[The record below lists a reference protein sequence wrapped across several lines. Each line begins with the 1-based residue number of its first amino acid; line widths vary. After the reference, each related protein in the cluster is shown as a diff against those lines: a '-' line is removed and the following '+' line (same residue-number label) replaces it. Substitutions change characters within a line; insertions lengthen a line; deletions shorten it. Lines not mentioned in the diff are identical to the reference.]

1 VSKGTVDP
9 QRLEEEWQADQEVL
23 ANLVENGDR
32 PELERAVDVSFRGT
46 PEALER
52 LSDAAEELGFDF
64 LDMEENED
72 GEPCLFLVRE
82 QRADPESIKALTVT
96 CLQIEADYGVEYD
109 GWGCAVQDG
118 TTE

>member
-1 VSKGTVDP
+1 MSKAVVDP
-9 QRLEEEWQADQEVL
+9 RRIEEEWEADQEVL

-32 PELERAVDVSFRGT
+32 PELERPVDVSFRGSE
-46 PEALER
+46 EALER
-52 LSDAAEELGFDF
+52 LIEAAEDLGFDF
-64 LDMEENED
+64 LEMEENED

-109 GWGCAVQDG
+109 GWGCAVEDG